1 MSDPT
6 SQPSDAERAAAR
18 RARIR
23 RIAGLVAG
31 LLIVGFLVW
40 NVAGNWSEVSGYDW
54 HLDAG
59 LLVAGIAV
67 LLGFYLA
74 AGLGYVGIVER
85 LGVERPHRL
94 ALLSVWAKSLLGRY
108 VPGNVLMVTGR
119 VVLGRE
125 VGVPARVSL
134 AASVYEQTIVLAT
147 AAIASL
153 VFLAGYEGPSGAPW
167 VALAVGTVAGLALL
181 HPRVFRPVTTWLLR
195 KVGREPLQEFLS
207 ERQLAGAF
215 AYYLVAN
222 ALLGAGVW
230 LLVRSSAGPE
240 AGDLGYVGLAYLLSF
255 VVSMVAFVFPSG
267 LGIREAG
274 FAVALGANL
283 PDDVAFAV
291 SIGVRLALTVVELVF
306 VAAAVAVARASGRRA
321 HEN

>member
-1 MSDPT
+1 MTTPT
-6 SQPSDAERAAAR
+6 AEPSDAYRAAAR

-23 RIAGLVAG
+23 RIGGLVAG

-40 NVAGNWSEVSGYDW
+40 NVARGWSEVTEYDW
-54 HLDAG
+54 HLDPG
-59 LLVAGIAV
+59 LLIAGIAV

-74 AGLGYVGIVER
+74 VGLGYVGIVER

-125 VGVPARVSL
+125 AGVPARVSL

-167 VALAVGTVAGLALL
+167 VALAIGTVAGLALL

-195 KVGREPLQEFLS
+195 KAGREPLQEFLS
-207 ERQLAGAF
+207 ERQLAGTF
-215 AYYLVAN
+215 AYYLIAN
-222 ALLGAGVW
+222 ALLGTGVW

-283 PDDVAFAV
+283 PQDVAFAV
-291 SIGVRLALTVVELVF
+291 SVGVRLVLTAVELAF
-306 VAAAVAVARASGRRA
+306 VAAVVAAARISRRPA
-321 HEN
+321 HPH

>member
-1 MSDPT
+1 
-6 SQPSDAERAAAR
+6 
-18 RARIR
+18 
-23 RIAGLVAG
+23 
-31 LLIVGFLVW
+31 
-40 NVAGNWSEVSGYDW
+40 
-54 HLDAG
+54 
-59 LLVAGIAV
+59 
-67 LLGFYLA
+67 
-74 AGLGYVGIVER
+74 
-85 LGVERPHRL
+85 
-94 ALLSVWAKSLLGRY
+94 
-108 VPGNVLMVTGR
+108 

-125 VGVPARVSL
+125 AGVPARVSL
-134 AASVYEQTIVLAT
+134 AASVYEQVIVLAT

-167 VALAVGTVAGLALL
+167 VVLAIGTVAGLALL
-181 HPRVFRPVTTWLLR
+181 HPRIFRPVTTWLLR
-195 KVGREPLQEFLS
+195 KVGRDPLREFLS

-274 FAVALGANL
+274 FAVALAANL
-283 PDDVAFAV
+283 PEDVAFAV
-291 SIGVRLALTVVELVF
+291 SVGVRLVLTAVELAF
-306 VAAAVAVARASGRRA
+306 VAAVVVAARSSRGPA
-321 HEN
+321 HQS